1 MTVLFDTG
9 SGKHRRLINMT
20 EVGEANTPE
29 YRATSLL
36 CMRFVGATLQVPL
49 KEEDIFFQLRPWK
62 NCQDLQ
68 DHWLV

>member
-20 EVGEANTPE
+20 EVKKHIHLNIVQS
-29 YRATSLL
+29 SLL

-49 KEEDIFFQLRPWK
+49 KEEGIFFQLKPLKVKR
-62 NCQDLQ
+62 
-68 DHWLV
+68 